1 MSKRWLG
8 LLLLGVWIG
17 GGGVARADATITPA
31 DDPLNLGN
39 VVVGQSTTANTSLSA
54 NMDAQNVTVVTH
66 GGVACTEFSV
76 MAPTGPVTINNG
88 TPAVVTIQLAPTSPG
103 PKTCVIDVKQ
113 GSTVAASFTANGNA
127 QAPAIQLDLSPVFTA
142 TEVGKSSSAQL
153 KLHNSGT
160 SPLTIMSATLTT
172 GTDFSVT
179 GGPTA
184 ALAVGEQTTYDITCH
199 PTTFGNLTDKLV
211 IVSDAFGNSPK
222 NISLSCPGNQGVL
235 ALDQTTALAFGT
247 VPRTT
252 TQTRTFKLSNTG
264 NVDVTG
270 VALAVTA
277 NLGYSL
283 DITSIATLS
292 PGPTNAVTVTAS
304 FKPMS
309 KTDGGTAMITIT
321 GSWGTTPT
329 MIQLPPLG
337 ITGTEASF
345 GLMPEQPMIDFGK
358 FRYDTQPKQTFEL
371 LNDGKATLMMTA
383 PFVPD
388 SGTKAGEYQVVLAN
402 GNVLV
407 GPTVTL
413 AEDDHVSVEV
423 TPQVAKRIGV
433 VSGRI
438 DITPSVGMPLHVP
451 VTGVATA
458 AEVEFPDTVSFGLVD
473 LSGPPTTRTIM
484 ITNTGNSAL
493 DIRSI
498 TATDPSSAGPP
509 SAAFTFALPGTLPQL
524 EPGASLAIPVTYQPT
539 VATGDTPDAVLL
551 TAQLGGSLEADL
563 TIKITGDAVF
573 FHAHGSGGCNAG
585 GAGLGG
591 GLAVGLALL
600 VVLRRRRRAALAAA
614 VALAAIGVVPAARA
628 DGIGLSVFAPTPA
641 TAGEGFALQ
650 TPEIGASG
658 SWVANAVVSYASNPL
673 VVEGRSTSALVSRST
688 LMQVGLAYAL
698 LGRLELGAHL
708 PIYQQ
713 SGDVGTADASST
725 DLKPAKGTATGNLA
739 LHLKARL
746 VRVASAPGTLAL
758 GASAIVTVPTATK
771 GQFTG
776 ADQPEGRLLVLAAFT
791 PAALDGRLTLS
802 GNAGA
807 VIRKESSYEDFHQK
821 SAAAWGAGLSV
832 RVLDE
837 LWATGE
843 LFGEVTPS
851 GEQQHTADGMRP
863 FATVSAIEGLAGLTI
878 KPDHRVSIGMA
889 VGRGV
894 TGDIGTPDL
903 RGVLT
908 VSIVP
913 GAAPLAPIHPVVP
926 DGDADGDGIP
936 DSIDKCPHEPEDK
949 DGFQDADGCP
959 DPDNDGD
966 GIPDE
971 KDKCP
976 LDPEDKDG
984 FQDADG
990 CPDPDND
997 GDGIPDKLDKCPNE
1011 PEDKDGFEDL
1021 DGCPD
1026 PDNDHDGIPDEKDKC
1041 PNEPETINGFQDD
1054 DGCPDKGD
1062 STIILSPDKIE
1073 TLDPIQF
1080 TGIKLAKSATP
1091 LIEQVGA
1098 TLRAHP
1104 EILRVRITVHVQPT
1118 SDQDADQART
1128 DKRAQAA
1135 RDWLV
1140 QWGIAPARL
1149 EARGFGGTKPLVDP
1163 DQRGAAKLNDR
1174 IEFIILERK

>member
-1 MSKRWLG
+1 MSPSPGGSWATCSGSHHSMSKRWLG

-17 GGGVARADATITPA
+17 AGGVAHAAATITPSA
-31 DDPLNLGN
+31 DPLDFGP
-39 VVVGQSTTANTSLSA
+39 VVVGQTPTLTDTLTTDMPVAK
-54 NMDAQNVTVVTH
+54 VTVTLH
-66 GGVACTEFSV
+66 GGGGCGDFMILSPIGEFNIDPSPSDGQPV
-76 MAPTGPVTINNG
+76 MVKFSPSLPMDRSCVVDIKVNG
-88 TPAVVTIQLAPTSPG
+88 TLSR
-103 PKTCVIDVKQ
+103 
-113 GSTVAASFTANGNA
+113 SFNLSGTGK
-127 QAPAIQLDLSPVFTA
+127 APAIHIDQFPTFSA
-142 TEVGKSSSAQL
+142 TEVGKSSTAQL
-153 KLHNSGT
+153 KLSNPGS
-160 SPLTIMSATLTT
+160 SPLTITDATLSPNSE
-172 GTDFSVT
+172 FSVS
-179 GGPTA
+179 GLPTA
-184 ALAVGEQTTYDITCH
+184 PLAVGDPPVTLTITCT
-199 PTTFGNLTDKLV
+199 PTTFGNRTDTLG
-211 IVSDAFGNSPK
+211 IVSDAFQDSPH
-222 NISLSCPGNQGVL
+222 NISLSCTGTEGVL

-247 VPRTT
+247 VPRGG
-252 TQTRTFKLSNTG
+252 TQTKTFKLSNTG
-264 NVDVTG
+264 NVDVANVT
-270 VALAVTA
+270 LAVTA

-292 PGPTNAVTVTAS
+292 PGPANAVMVTAS

-309 KTDGGTAMITIT
+309 KTDGGTATITIT

-329 MIQLPPLG
+329 MIQLPPLDL
-337 ITGTEASF
+337 TGTEASF
-345 GLMPEQPMIDFGK
+345 GLMPAQPMLDFGK
-358 FRYDTQPKQTFEL
+358 FRYDTHPKQTATGAPANFQL

-383 PFVPD
+383 LFVPD
-388 SGTKAGEYQVVLAN
+388 DGTKAGEYQVVFAN
-402 GNVLV
+402 GNLPV
-407 GPTVTL
+407 GATAML
-413 AEDDHVSVEV
+413 AENDQVSVEV
-423 TPQVAKRIGV
+423 TPQVQHRIGV

-438 DITPSVGMPLHVP
+438 DITPDVGVPLHVP
-451 VTGVATA
+451 VTGIATA
-458 AEVEFPDTVSFGLVD
+458 AEIDAPATVDFGVVD
-473 LSGPPTTRTIM
+473 LSGPPVTQTIM
-484 ITNTGNSAL
+484 ITNNGDGAL
-493 DIRSI
+493 DIQSI
-498 TATDPSSAGPP
+498 TATDPSSGGPP
-509 SAAFTFALPGTLPQL
+509 SAAFSFALPGTLPRL
-524 EPGASLAIPVTYQPT
+524 ERGASLAIPVTYQPT
-539 VATGDTPDAVLL
+539 VATGDSPDAVLL
-551 TAQLGGSLEADL
+551 TAQLGGSLDADL
-563 TIKITGDAVF
+563 TIKVTGDAVL

-591 GLAVGLALL
+591 GLVIGLVALL
-600 VVLRRRRRAALAAA
+600 VVRRRRRRAILAA
-614 VALAAIGVVPAARA
+614 VVVLAAIGVAPAARA
-628 DGIGLSVFAPTPA
+628 DGIGLSVFAPMPA

-673 VVEGRSTSALVSRST
+673 VVDGRGSSALVSRST
-688 LMQVGLAYAL
+688 LMQIGLAYAL

-713 SGDVGTADASST
+713 SGDVSSADASST
-725 DLKPAKGTATGNLA
+725 DLKPARGTATGNLA

-746 VRVASAPGTLAL
+746 VRVAGAPGTFAL
-758 GASAIVTVPTATK
+758 GGSAIATVPTATR

-791 PAALDGRLTLS
+791 PAALDARLTIS
-802 GNAGA
+802 GNAGP
-807 VIRKESSYEDFHQK
+807 VIRKESHYEDIVQK

-832 RVLDE
+832 RILDE

-843 LFGEVTPS
+843 LFGEVPLPGEGARSSS
-851 GEQQHTADGMRP
+851 GAMAP
-863 FATVSAIEGLAGLTI
+863 LATVSAIEGLAGLTI

-913 GAAPLAPIHPVVP
+913 GAAPLAPIHPIVP

-936 DSIDKCPHEPEDK
+936 DSVDRCPHEPEDK

-966 GIPDE
+966 GIPD
-971 KDKCP
+971 
-976 LDPEDKDG
+976 
-984 FQDADG
+984 A
-990 CPDPDND
+990 
-997 GDGIPDKLDKCPNE
+997 LDKCPNE

-1026 PDNDHDGIPDEKDKC
+1026 PDNDHDGIPDEKDRC

-1080 TGIKLAKSATP
+1080 TGVKLAKTATP

-1118 SDQDADQART
+1118 SDPDADQART
-1128 DKRAQAA
+1128 DKRAQAV

-1140 QWGIAPARL
+1140 QWGVAPTRL
-1149 EARGFGGTKPLVDP
+1149 EVRGFGGTKPLVSP

-1174 IEFIILERK
+1174 IEFIILERN